1 MESMGCLRWLLMLV
15 PMSLLT
21 ALGLGVMENP
31 IPLPPPPI
39 ATSPYDY
46 ASYYTTQ
53 DGSLQFPYLPGW
65 GIIEAAPGVV
75 SLTNSTDW
83 NRAINNQQLNS
94 GEFVISVMTPQA
106 LRTFG
111 ADPASGPSGVIEFF
125 RKIQAPSA
133 TYGMPIPLTIGG
145 REALR
150 VDINNPAIPIEIQF
164 YAYAVQW
171 DRVAVVTLQTLPG
184 EAYLGQDLVIGLMER
199 MYYLGEGYSFTTPT
213 MYDGGTLPFPTPYA
227 TPTYPPDFFP
237 TPFATVYTETPV
249 PTPVGA
255 FTVEIDNVTAP
266 GNIRNEAVIVR
277 FNGRALMG
285 DWSLRLA
292 NGGFYYIFPSMLI
305 YEGTT
310 LTVHSGVGQDGPTDL
325 YAGYGAPQLRSG
337 DSIYLYD
344 SAGRLMDIFVVP

>member
-31 IPLPPPPI
+31 IPLPPTPVP
-39 ATSPYDY
+39 TSPYDY
-46 ASYYTTQ
+46 ASYYTTM
-53 DGSLQFPYLPGW
+53 DGNLQFPYLPGW
-65 GIIEAAPGVV
+65 GITEPSPGVV
-75 SLTNSTDW
+75 ALTNSPDW
-83 NRAINNQQLNS
+83 NRTVNNQQLYS

-111 ADPASGPSGVIEFF
+111 ADPASGTSSVIEFF
-125 RKIQAPSA
+125 QLMSSPDAV
-133 TYGMPIPLTIGG
+133 YGQPISQTIGG

-150 VDINNPAIPIEIQF
+150 VDIQNPTIPIEIQF

-184 EAYLGQDLVIGLMER
+184 ETYLGQDLVIGLMER
-199 MYYLGEGYSFTTPT
+199 MYYLGEGFYATPT
-213 MYDGGTLPFPTPYA
+213 LYDGGTLPFPTPYA
-227 TPTYPPDFFP
+227 TPTYPPDFIYP
-237 TPFATVYTETPV
+237 TPFATVYPETPI

-255 FTVEIDNVTAP
+255 FTVEIDEVRDA
-266 GNIRNEAVIVR
+266 GDIRSEAVILR
-277 FNGRALMG
+277 FNDRALMG

-292 NGGFYYIFPSMLI
+292 DGRFYYVFPPMLV

-310 LTVHSGVGQDGPTDL
+310 MTVHTRSGQDGPSEL
-325 YAGYGAPQLRSG
+325 YAGYSEAQLRSG

-344 SAGRLMDIFVVP
+344 SASRLMDSLVVP

>member
-31 IPLPPPPI
+31 IPLPPAPVP
-39 ATSPYDY
+39 TSPYDY

-65 GIIEAAPGVV
+65 GITEVTPGVV
-75 SLTNSTDW
+75 SLTNSPDW
-83 NRAINNQQLNS
+83 YRAVNNQQLYS
-94 GEFVISVMTPQA
+94 GEFVISVTTPQA

-111 ADPASGPSGVIEFF
+111 ADPTSGTSSVIEFF
-125 RKIQAPSA
+125 QLMASPEAVYSL
-133 TYGMPIPLTIGG
+133 PISQTIGG

-150 VDINNPAIPIEIQF
+150 VDINNPTIPIEIQF

-199 MYYLGEGYSFTTPT
+199 MYYLGEGYSFATPT

-227 TPTYPPDFFP
+227 TPTYPPDVIYATLANATPIP
-237 TPFATVYTETPV
+237 TA
-249 PTPVGA
+249 VGA
-255 FTVEIDNVTAP
+255 FTVEIEDVTAA
-266 GNIRNEAVIVR
+266 GNIRNEAVILR

-292 NGGFYYIFPSMLI
+292 DGRFYYVFPPMLV

-310 LTVHSGVGQDGPTDL
+310 LTIHSGFGQDGPTDL
-325 YAGYGAPQLRSG
+325 YAGYGDAQLRSG
-337 DSIYLYD
+337 DSLFLYD
-344 SAGRLMDIFVVP
+344 SASRLMNSFVVP

>member
-31 IPLPPPPI
+31 IPLPPVPAP
-39 ATSPYDY
+39 TSPYDY

-53 DGSLQFPYLPGW
+53 DGSLQFPFLSGWAITEATPG
-65 GIIEAAPGVV
+65 IV

-83 NRAINNQQLNS
+83 NRAVNNQQLYS

-111 ADPASGPSGVIEFF
+111 ADPTSGPSGVIEFF
-125 RKIQAPSA
+125 QLIASPDAAYSV
-133 TYGMPIPLTIGG
+133 PISQTIGG

-150 VDINNPAIPIEIQF
+150 VDINNPTIPIEIQF

-199 MYYLGEGYSFTTPT
+199 MYYLGEAFYPTPT

-227 TPTYPPDFFP
+227 TPTFPPDAFYP
-237 TPFATVYTETPV
+237 TPFATVYPVTPL

-255 FTVEIDNVTAP
+255 FTVQLDSATSV
-266 GNIRNEAVIVR
+266 GDIRSEAVTLQ
-277 FNGRALMG
+277 FNSNALMG
-285 DWSLRLA
+285 GWSLRFA
-292 NGGFYYIFPSMLI
+292 DGSFYYVFPEMLV
-305 YEGTT
+305 YGDTT
-310 LTVHSGVGQDGPTDL
+310 VTVHSGFGQDRPSDV
-325 YAGYGAPQLRSG
+325 YAGYEQAQLRSG

-344 SAGRLMDIFVVP
+344 SASRLMDTFVLP